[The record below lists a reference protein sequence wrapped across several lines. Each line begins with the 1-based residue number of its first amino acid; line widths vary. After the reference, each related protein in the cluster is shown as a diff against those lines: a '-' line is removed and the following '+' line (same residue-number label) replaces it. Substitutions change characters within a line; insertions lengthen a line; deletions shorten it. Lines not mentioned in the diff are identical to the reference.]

1 MIYFVLRGDK
11 TLELTSKQ
19 YIISEVC
26 KLNKLEMIEEIN
38 RLRVEKNAIIL
49 AHNYQVPEIQDI
61 ADVVGD
67 SLKLSQI
74 ATESVADI
82 IVLCGVHF
90 MAESAKILSPE
101 KKILLPNPDAGCPM
115 ADMIDVEKLKEFK
128 SKYPDAPVICYVNSS
143 AEVKAESDICVT
155 SSNALKIVSS
165 LDEKTILFVPDRNL
179 GDYINNQL
187 PDKDVISF
195 DGYCITHNRIRIK
208 EIESV
213 RVTHPDALILAHPEC
228 DPEVVKRADFVGSTS
243 AIINFAKESDE
254 KTFII
259 ATEMGIMHKLEA
271 DNRNCDK
278 NFFMLSQSLI
288 CANMKKNRL
297 EDIYY
302 SLKDEKYDI
311 DVEESVRLKAKKT
324 LDKMLELS

>member
-1 MIYFVLRGDK
+1 M
-11 TLELTSKQ
+11 
-19 YIISEVC
+19 
-26 KLNKLEMIEEIN
+26 NKLDMIEEIN
-38 RLRVEKNAIIL
+38 KLRDEKNAIIL

-74 ATESVADI
+74 AAESDAKV

-101 KKILLPNPDAGCPM
+101 KKVLLPNPDAGCPM

-128 SKYPDAPVICYVNSS
+128 SNYPGAPVVCYVNSS

-165 LDEKTILFVPDRNL
+165 LESDTVLFVPDRNL

-187 PDKDVISF
+187 PDKQIISF

-208 EIESV
+208 EMEEV
-213 RVTHPDALILAHPEC
+213 RISHPGALILAHPEC

-243 AIINFAKESDE
+243 AIISFAKQSDA

-271 DNRNCDK
+271 DNKNTDK
-278 NFFMLSQSLI
+278 KFFMLSPSLI
-288 CANMKKNRL
+288 CANMKKNRI

-302 SLKDEKYDI
+302 SLKEDKYEI
-311 DVEESVRLKAKKT
+311 EVEESVRLRAKKT

>member
-1 MIYFVLRGDK
+1 M
-11 TLELTSKQ
+11 
-19 YIISEVC
+19 
-26 KLNKLEMIEEIN
+26 NKLEMINEIN
-38 RLRVEKNAIIL
+38 RLRDEKNAIIL

-61 ADVVGD
+61 ADIVGD

-74 ATESVADI
+74 ASESDADI

-90 MAESAKILSPE
+90 MAESAKILSPD
-101 KKILLPNPDAGCPM
+101 KKVLLPNPDAGCPM
-115 ADMIDVEKLKEFK
+115 ADMIDVGKLKEFK
-128 SKYPDAPVICYVNSS
+128 SNYPGAPVICYVNSS

-155 SSNALKIVSS
+155 SSNALKIISS
-165 LDEKTILFVPDRNL
+165 LEDETVLFVPDRNL

-187 PDKDVISF
+187 PEKQVISF
-195 DGYCITHNRIRIK
+195 DGYCITHNRIRIS
-208 EIESV
+208 EMESV
-213 RVTHPDALILAHPEC
+213 RISHPDALILAHPEC

-243 AIINFAKESDE
+243 AIISFAKESDA

-271 DNRNCDK
+271 NNENTNK
-278 NFFMLSQSLI
+278 KFFMLSPSLI

-302 SLKDEKYDI
+302 SLKDEKYEI
-311 DVEESVRLKAKKT
+311 EVEESVRLKARKT

>member
-1 MIYFVLRGDK
+1 MIK
-11 TLELTSKQ
+11 
-19 YIISEVC
+19 
-26 KLNKLEMIEEIN
+26 EIN
-38 RLRVEKNAIIL
+38 RLKVEKNAIIL
-49 AHNYQVPEIQDI
+49 AHNYQIPEIQDL

-67 SLKLSQI
+67 SLKLSQV
-74 ATESVADI
+74 ASESDADI

-101 KKILLPNPDAGCPM
+101 KKVLIPNPDAGCPM
-115 ADMIDVEKLKEFK
+115 ADMIDVDKLKEFK
-128 SKYPDAPVICYVNSS
+128 SRYPGAPVICYVNSS

-165 LDEKTILFVPDRNL
+165 LDDKIVLFVPDRNL
-179 GDYINNQL
+179 GDYINNLL
-187 PDKDVISF
+187 PDKEVVSF
-195 DGYCITHNRIRIK
+195 DGYCITHNRIRID

-213 RVTHPDALILAHPEC
+213 RVSHPDALILAHPEC

-243 AIINFAKESDE
+243 AIIKFAKESED

-271 DNRNCDK
+271 DNENSGKD
-278 NFFMLSQSLI
+278 FFMLSPSLI
-288 CANMKKNRL
+288 CSNMKKNRL
-297 EDIYY
+297 EDVYY
-302 SLKDEKYDI
+302 ALKDEKYEI
-311 DVEESVRLKAKKT
+311 DVEENVRLKAKKT